1 MIEDL
6 PPLSDRELEVLKL
19 VATGATNQQ
28 IARELVISPNTVKVH
43 LRNIFEK
50 LGVQSRTEAT
60 MEAVRRGWVGIDS
73 PGAEYVQ
80 GNTEGTLDPTKTGS
94 AAEPEMLAHP
104 RRPIAAWQRVYM
116 VVAACLVAAALL
128 LPGWWQTRSAAR
140 PSNAFT
146 DIGRV
151 PVVLAVRT
159 DIRRWTA
166 RASLPQA
173 RSRLALVAADNRL
186 YAIGGESADG
196 ITGQVTVYDATS
208 NGWLPAADKP
218 TPVSNVAGGLINGRI
233 YVPGGLVGS
242 PPGTAASTAVPG
254 PSAVP
259 RPSVDQTQVT
269 SLVEVY
275 DPQSDTWS
283 TAAPL
288 PAPRAAYG
296 LAVAGNKLYLF
307 GGWDGSRYRAETFVY
322 DATTNAWSIGTPM
335 SAARA
340 FLGAATLRD
349 GIYVAGGY
357 DGQHELNTV
366 AVYHPNNEGST
377 AGPWAAGPPLNQ
389 PRAGLGL
396 LSLANRLYAVGGGMT
411 TPLGFNEQ
419 FDTVTNAW
427 SRFESPIA
435 EQWKDLGLAGMGE
448 KLYVV
453 GGWGGSYLNVNEEYQ
468 AIYRVLL
475 PVGKSPP

>member
-6 PPLSDRELEVLKL
+6 SPLSDRELEVLKL

-60 MEAVRRGWVGIDS
+60 MEAVRRGWVGIHSAGPADV
-73 PGAEYVQ
+73 PG
-80 GNTEGTLDPTKTGS
+80 NMEGTPGPIEALPAS
-94 AAEPEMLAHP
+94 EPEILAQPH
-104 RRPIAAWQRVYM
+104 RPIATWQRVYM
-116 VVAACLVAAALL
+116 VLAACLVAAALL

-146 DIGRV
+146 DIGRA
-151 PVVLAVRT
+151 PVAPAVRT

-166 RASLPQA
+166 RAPLPQA
-173 RSRLALVAADNRL
+173 RSRLALVAAGNRL

-196 ITGQVTVYDATS
+196 ITGQVTVYDAAS

-233 YVPGGLVGS
+233 YVPGGLVGAAS
-242 PPGTAASTAVPG
+242 GTAANTAGPG
-254 PSAVP
+254 PSPVP
-259 RPSVDQTQVT
+259 RPSIDQTQVT
-269 SLVEVY
+269 AQVEVY
-275 DPQSDTWS
+275 DPQSDSWS
-283 TAAPL
+283 TVAPL
-288 PAPRAAYG
+288 PAPRTAYG

-307 GGWDGSRYRAETFVY
+307 GGWDGSHYRAETFIY
-322 DATTNAWSIGTPM
+322 DAATDAWSIGTPM
-335 SAARA
+335 AAPRV
-340 FLGAATLRD
+340 FLGAATLPD

-366 AVYHPNNEGST
+366 AVYHPNDEGSNV
-377 AGPWAAGPPLNQ
+377 GPWASGPPLNR

-396 LSLANRLYAVGGGMT
+396 LSLSNRLYAIGGGMT
-411 TPLGFNEQ
+411 TALGFNEQ